1 MGLFK
6 KAFKKAKGKSIARK
20 ASGKMGKGLFGKVA
34 SKAVRKLENQSG
46 KARTPSS
53 GGIFGSLRKLNK
65 EKPASMKST
74 RSSMPARGRGMSG
87 SNQRK
92 VAMYKDGGD
101 IVAGAS
107 QQRRAAQGAEVVK
120 SGIKKFAMG
129 GAGKSGI
136 KKFAMGGAGKSGVRK
151 FSMGGAGKSGIKKL
165 GRGGKLKK

>member
-20 ASGKMGKGLFGKVA
+20 ASGKMGKGLVGKIR
-34 SKAVRKLENQSG
+34 SKALRKLKNQSG

-53 GGIFGSLRKLNK
+53 GGIFGALQKVSK
-65 EKPASMKST
+65 EKSQARKPKQPL
-74 RSSMPARGRGMSG
+74 MPARERGRGRGVSG

-92 VAMYKDGGD
+92 VAMYKGGGD

-120 SGIKKFAMG
+120 SGVR
-129 GAGKSGI
+129 
-136 KKFAMGGAGKSGVRK
+136 KFAMGGAGKSGVRK
-151 FSMGGAGKSGIKKL
+151 FAMGGAGKSGIKKL